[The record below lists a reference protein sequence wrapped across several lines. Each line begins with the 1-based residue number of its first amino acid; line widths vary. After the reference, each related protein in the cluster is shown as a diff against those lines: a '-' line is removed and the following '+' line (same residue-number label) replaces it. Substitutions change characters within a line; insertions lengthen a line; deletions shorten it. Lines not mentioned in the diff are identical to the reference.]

1 MSSHLTVTHTP
12 NSDQSKAVEAIGLA
26 RFRRLIFLLLL
37 IAHTGLVFGVEH
49 DNPGALIDVGGYRM
63 HIACEGYGTP
73 TVLVDVGLGGNS
85 LEWRFVV
92 DEVRKFTRVCF
103 YDRAGYGHSDM
114 GPRPRTSSR
123 ISDELYLL
131 AESLELD
138 RPYLLVGHS
147 FGGFNM
153 QLFARRYPYLVA
165 GLVLVD
171 SSHPEQVERFLEPPI
186 SLNTAPSSKWGLVQ
200 FSDPPQPHE
209 KLPAQVREKLFY
221 QSIHWRTRRTLAR
234 EYLSFKESAKQVR
247 QSQSLNRTPLVVLT
261 RGKRVWPND
270 KRGGLIEDLWLE
282 MQSELAQ
289 QSAESAH
296 IVAADSGHHI
306 HIDQPGL
313 VAYAIALLTD
323 RHRTRDIQE
332 VGSERQALTNRTDID
347 FGAVMWLH
355 DSLFEEKKLTTG
367 YDGY

>member
-1 MSSHLTVTHTP
+1 MIILRSILLNLGPKPT
-12 NSDQSKAVEAIGLA
+12 IGA
-26 RFRRLIFLLLL
+26 SFRLLLL
-37 IAHTGLVFGVEH
+37 VILCFAKSLSAVEH

-92 DEVRKFTRVCF
+92 DQVRRFTRVCF
-103 YDRAGYGHSDM
+103 YDRAGYGFSDM

-123 ISDELYLL
+123 ISDELFLL

-200 FSDPPQPHE
+200 FSDPPQPHK
-209 KLPAQVREKLFY
+209 KLPAAVREKLFY

-234 EYLSFKESAKQVR
+234 EYLSFKDSAKQIR
-247 QSQSLNRTPLVVLT
+247 QEQSLEKTPLVVLT

-282 MQSELAQ
+282 MQSELAE

-323 RHRTRDIQE
+323 RHRVKDSRD
-332 VGSERQALTNRTDID
+332 VDGERQALSNHADID